1 MNQQSRTYGAALQ
14 VAALFPGFI
23 TQPLDPA
30 ENPQFVTMVRLRR
43 ADGAALHVF
52 HHPPLKA
59 NDKSEIG
66 ISVQKIDEAPYGL
79 TPPSGKW
86 NAKSRLTDA
95 QIAFDFKMQ
104 YGDQMHSYIEQGIAA
119 RREAIA
125 FYESREALAQQL
137 AAAGNGTYRPG
148 RPRHDLTQ
156 TPCASHIHCAST
168 GDKTHWRVEH
178 FNHTST
184 ELHVWATDE
193 QALAIV
199 RLLAANQL

>member
-1 MNQQSRTYGAALQ
+1 MNQQSRAYGVALE
-14 VAALFPGFI
+14 VAKQFPGFFV
-23 TQPLDPA
+23 QPPA
-30 ENPQFVTMVRLRR
+30 EGENPAYVTLATLRR
-43 ADGAALHVF
+43 ADGAVLQVV
-52 HHPPLKA
+52 HHTPIKP
-59 NDKSEIG
+59 NDKSEIR
-66 ISVQKIDEAPYGL
+66 ISVRKIDEAPYGL

-95 QIAFDFKMQ
+95 GIAFEAIIQ
-104 YGDQMHSYIEQGIAA
+104 YGDMWNTYWEMGMTA

-125 FYESREALAQQL
+125 FYESRAALAQQL
-137 AAAGNGTYRPG
+137 ATAGNGTYRPARSTG
-148 RPRHDLTQ
+148 NPNQ
-156 TPCASHIHCAST
+156 APCAHDIYCANT
-168 GDKTHWRVEH
+168 KGMHWRVEH

>member
-1 MNQQSRTYGAALQ
+1 MNPQSRAYNVALQ
-14 VAALFPGFI
+14 VAALFPSFI

-30 ENPQFVTMVRLRR
+30 ENPQFVTMMTLRR

-52 HHPPLKA
+52 YHPPFKA

-86 NAKSRLTDA
+86 SAKSKLTDA
-95 QIAFDFKMQ
+95 DIAFEAKTQ
-104 YGDQMHSYIEQGIAA
+104 YGDMWNAYWEMGIAA

-156 TPCASHIHCAST
+156 TPCASNIHCAST
-168 GDKTHWRVEH
+168 GNKTHWRVEH